1 MGNCLKECFFG
12 VSLIIEVFH
21 KFRYANDLSIL
32 ISIIMPKKDDD
43 NPLEEIQKQLR
54 DLMNN
59 KNVQVAFAPFM
70 QSMKD
75 QQADSDDGGKSG
87 GGSGEKKVEE
97 EPTRDEKL
105 ESIRA
110 FDRKPKEI
118 RDYLDRFVIKQEQAK
133 RVLSVAVCDHYN
145 YVRRC
150 IDDPKLDEAEY
161 VKPNVLLLGPT
172 GVGKTFLMR
181 NVAKLIGV
189 PFVKADAT
197 KFSETGYVG
206 YDVDDLVRDLVKAAE
221 GDVELA
227 QYGIVYID
235 EIDKIAS
242 EASRSGR
249 DVSGRGVQINLL
261 KLMEE
266 TDVNLHS
273 PQDMMG
279 QMKAFME
286 MQKGGKAKKGSISTK
301 NILFIVSGAFD
312 QLEEDVRKR
321 LDMNR
326 IGFGSAEED
335 EGSNSKEV
343 NFLSKAET
351 RDFIK
356 YGFEPEFIGRLP
368 VRVACDELK
377 KEDLAEILLS
387 SEGNVLEQYR
397 NDFQGYSIKFSI
409 SKDAIEKVAEQ
420 AAEEKTG
427 ARGLVTVLERTFRD
441 FKFELP
447 STPIRSFVVDSKTI
461 EDPATSL
468 SHLLDEN
475 RDQLDDSMLLD
486 VDRYV
491 DYFKREFGYHLRFR
505 KAAKVAIVKEAIQAS
520 RSVRAI
526 CERKFSDFEH
536 GLSIISQRTGNKEFS
551 IDKKVIDNPDKE
563 LSRWVVESFEKP
575 TESTSE

>member
-1 MGNCLKECFFG
+1 
-12 VSLIIEVFH
+12 
-21 KFRYANDLSIL
+21 
-32 ISIIMPKKDDD
+32 MPKKEDD

-70 QSMKD
+70 ESMKG
-75 QQADSDDGGKSG
+75 QTKEPESANNG
-87 GGSGEKKVEE
+87 GGDTVEPKE
-97 EPTRDEKL
+97 EDLTRDEKL
-105 ESIRA
+105 ESIRG
-110 FDRKPKEI
+110 FDRRPKEI

-145 YVRRC
+145 HVRRC
-150 IDDPKLDEAEY
+150 LDDQESDQAEY

-206 YDVDDLVRDLVKAAE
+206 YDVDDLVRDLVKSAD

-227 QYGIVYID
+227 QYGIIYID

-266 TDVNLHS
+266 TEVNLQS

-286 MQKGGKAKKGSISTK
+286 MQRGGKAQKSSISTK

-312 QLEEDVRKR
+312 QLAEDVKKR
-321 LDMNR
+321 LDLNR
-326 IGFGSAEED
+326 IGFGSTEE
-335 EGSNSKEV
+335 GQEV
-343 NFLSKAET
+343 ELPLSSFLSKAET
-351 RDFIK
+351 RDFIN
-356 YGFEPEFIGRLP
+356 YGFEPEFVGRLP
-368 VRVACDELK
+368 VRVSCDELSK
-377 KEDLAEILLS
+377 DDLAEILVS

-397 NDFQGYSIKFSI
+397 DDFGGYEIKFDI
-409 SKDAIEKVAEQ
+409 SDDAIEKIAEL
-420 AAEEKTG
+420 AAHEKTG
-427 ARGLVTVLERTFRD
+427 ARGLVTILERTFRD

-447 STPIRSFVVDSKTI
+447 STPIRKFSVDGNLI
-461 EDPATSL
+461 ADPKSSL
-468 SHLLDEN
+468 ASLLEEN
-475 RDQLDDSMLLD
+475 RDQLDDSMLED
-486 VDRYV
+486 VDRFV
-491 DYFKREFGYHLRFR
+491 VNFKRDFGYELKFR
-505 KAAKVAIVKEAIQAS
+505 KPAKVAVVKQAMS
-520 RSVRAI
+520 SNRSVRAI
-526 CERKFSDFEH
+526 CEKKFSDFEH
-536 GLSIISQRTGNKEFS
+536 GLGIISQRTGKREFI
-551 IDKKVIDNPDKE
+551 IDKKVIDDPDGE
-563 LSRWVVESFEKP
+563 LSRWVVESFDKGKD
-575 TESTSE
+575 ESK

>member
-1 MGNCLKECFFG
+1 MTLLKRGRGTKE
-12 VSLIIEVFH
+12 S
-21 KFRYANDLSIL
+21 
-32 ISIIMPKKDDD
+32 P
-43 NPLEEIQKQLR
+43 PEE
-54 DLMNN
+54 
-59 KNVQVAFAPFM
+59 P
-70 QSMKD
+70 
-75 QQADSDDGGKSG
+75 
-87 GGSGEKKVEE
+87 

-105 ESIRA
+105 DSIRA
-110 FDRKPKEI
+110 FNRKPKEI

-145 YVRRC
+145 HIRTC
-150 IDDPKLDEAEY
+150 LKDSKKANASY

-181 NVAKLIGV
+181 NVAQLIGV

-206 YDVDDLVRDLVKAAE
+206 YDVDDLVRDLVKAAD

-227 QYGIVYID
+227 QYGIVYVD

-242 EASRSGR
+242 EASKSGR

-279 QMKAFME
+279 QMKAFMD
-286 MQKGGKAKKGSISTK
+286 MQKGGKPRKPTISTK

-312 QLEEDVRKR
+312 QLGENVRKR
-321 LDMNR
+321 LNLNR
-326 IGFGSAEED
+326 IGFGSSD
-335 EGSNSKEV
+335 EQSKNEISASS
-343 NFLSKAET
+343 FLGKAET
-351 RDFIK
+351 RDFID

-368 VRVACDELK
+368 VRVACEELTK
-377 KEDLAEILLS
+377 DDLRDILLS

-397 NDFQGYSIKFSI
+397 SDFAGYN
-409 SKDAIEKVAEQ
+409 IEFKLSDGAVGKIAEK

-447 STPIRSFVVDSKTI
+447 STGIRSFEVDEETVDNPEQTMNGLI
-461 EDPATSL
+461 EQ
-468 SHLLDEN
+468 N
-475 RDQLDDSMLLD
+475 RDQVDDSMIGD
-486 VDRYV
+486 VDRFV
-491 DYFKREFGYHLRFR
+491 EDFKRNHGFELKIR
-505 KAAKVAIVKEAIQAS
+505 KPAKVALVKLAAEEN
-520 RSVRAI
+520 RSVFAF
-526 CERKFSDFEH
+526 CEKKFADFQH
-536 GLSIISQRTGNKEFS
+536 GLSIISQRTGKKSFVIEKKA
-551 IDKKVIDNPDKE
+551 IDDPDKE
-563 LSRWVVESFEKP
+563 LSKWVVESFGKKP
-575 TESTSE
+575 DESEE

>member
-1 MGNCLKECFFG
+1 M
-12 VSLIIEVFH
+12 S
-21 KFRYANDLSIL
+21 
-32 ISIIMPKKDDD
+32 KKDDD
-43 NPLEEIQKQLR
+43 NPFEEMQKQLR
-54 DLMNN
+54 DLFKN

-70 QSMKD
+70 QSMTGN
-75 QQADSDDGGKSG
+75 DDAAKNEEGGAK
-87 GGSGEKKVEE
+87 EPLPEDP

-105 ESIRA
+105 DSIRA
-110 FDRKPKEI
+110 FNRKPKEI

-145 YVRRC
+145 HIRTC
-150 IDDPKLDEAEY
+150 LKDSKKANASY

-181 NVAKLIGV
+181 NVAQLIGV

-206 YDVDDLVRDLVKAAE
+206 YDVDDLVRDLVKAAD

-227 QYGIVYID
+227 QYGIVYVD

-242 EASRSGR
+242 EASKSGR

-279 QMKAFME
+279 QMKAFMDV
-286 MQKGGKAKKGSISTK
+286 QKGGKPRKPTISTK

-312 QLEEDVRKR
+312 QLGENVRKR
-321 LDMNR
+321 LNLNR
-326 IGFGSAEED
+326 IGFGSSD
-335 EGSNSKEV
+335 EKSQNEIPASS
-343 NFLSKAET
+343 FLGKAET
-351 RDFIK
+351 RDFID
-356 YGFEPEFIGRLP
+356 YGFEPEFVGRLP
-368 VRVACDELK
+368 VRVACEELTK
-377 KEDLAEILLS
+377 DDLRDILLS

-397 NDFQGYSIKFSI
+397 SDFAGYN
-409 SKDAIEKVAEQ
+409 IEFKLTDGAVGKIAEK

-447 STPIRSFVVDSKTI
+447 STGIRAFDVDEETVDHPEETMS
-461 EDPATSL
+461 E
-468 SHLLDEN
+468 LLEQN
-475 RDQLDDSMLLD
+475 RDQVDDSMLED
-486 VDRYV
+486 VDRFV
-491 DYFKREFGYHLRFR
+491 EDFKRNHGFELRIR
-505 KAAKVAIVKEAIQAS
+505 KPAKVALVKMAAEEN
-520 RSVRAI
+520 RSVFAF
-526 CERKFSDFEH
+526 CEKKFADFQH
-536 GLSIISQRTGNKEFS
+536 GLSIISQRTGKKSFVIERKA
-551 IDKKVIDNPDKE
+551 IDDPDKE
-563 LSRWVVESFEKP
+563 LSKWVVDSFGKKTGEG
-575 TESTSE
+575 E